1 MNRYR
6 IVFDAKFSCQGSYS
20 ITRSSALILA
30 DSKEGA
36 LKRFEENLTLGANL
50 KVKPAYLNGDVSII
64 RVEEGWK
71 WNSRQRKEK
80 IDDAV
85 KTLRLYLSPEEF
97 DSIFV
102 QGKLEY
108 VVNEQNS

>member
-6 IVFDAKFSCQGSYS
+6 IVFDATFRCQGVYS
-20 ITRSSALILA
+20 TTRSSALILA
-30 DSKEGA
+30 DSRDGA
-36 LKRFEENLTLGANL
+36 LRQFGENLTLGASL
-50 KVKPAYLNGDVSII
+50 KVKPAYLDGDISII

-80 IDDAV
+80 IDDAI

-97 DSIFV
+97 NSIFV
-102 QGKLEY
+102 QGTSEY
-108 VVNEQNS
+108 VVKDK